1 MRDQEGDICT
11 GDDPNAK
18 YTLDEKLECKFATC
32 APGFEINENGTCVF
46 IAEEEA
52 KAELEL
58 AREEL
63 EVKKSA
69 LQQENLMNDE
79 VKAQAVADLAAA
91 EARQEDAVLALEE
104 EMVRRLRAEAE
115 AAAER
120 NARPATT
127 REKRLIDK
135 WLDYRGLNRYGDPPD
150 TVYPGGSPLFN
161 ESTGT
166 RKDRYAYIKSRHRK
180 SPWMNNLVSPFTGR
194 RREFP
199 KHWGPEPENQT
210 KDYMELPGGYGF
222 GSSTLAKWITKNMDA
237 DARARA
243 LALEG
248 PREWRKREVT
258 NPVEGDEPLDWLL
271 KMADERGVVL
281 GSDDFGSIER

>member
-1 MRDQEGDICT
+1 MNPTVIILIVCVFFIIGGLYVYKMRDQEGDICT

-18 YTLDEKLECKFATC
+18 YTLDEKLECRFATC

-91 EARQEDAVLALEE
+91 EARLEDANEAIEEAEMGRKAAIEALEAII
-104 EMVRRLRAEAE
+104 V
-115 AAAER
+115 
-120 NARPATT
+120 ARDGPYMP
-127 REKRLIDK
+127 RPR
-135 WLDYRGLNRYGDPPD
+135 PPE
-150 TVYPGGSPLFN
+150 VP
-161 ESTGT
+161 
-166 RKDRYAYIKSRHRK
+166 
-180 SPWMNNLVSPFTGR
+180 PFTGR
-194 RREFP
+194 RRDFP

-237 DARARA
+237 DALAAAVEKMDEWWEKEAR
-243 LALEG
+243 
-248 PREWRKREVT
+248 RR
-258 NPVEGDEPLDWLL
+258 
-271 KMADERGVVL
+271 VVL
-281 GSDDFGSIER
+281 G

>member
-1 MRDQEGDICT
+1 MNPTVIILIVCVFFIIGGLYVYKMRDQEGDICT

-18 YTLDEKLECKFATC
+18 YTLDEKLECRFATC

-91 EARQEDAVLALEE
+91 EARLEDANEALEA
-104 EMVRRLRAEAE
+104 EMGRKAAIE
-115 AAAER
+115 AAHAIIV
-120 NARPATT
+120 ARDGPYMPGP
-127 REKRLIDK
+127 R
-135 WLDYRGLNRYGDPPD
+135 PPG
-150 TVYPGGSPLFN
+150 VP
-161 ESTGT
+161 
-166 RKDRYAYIKSRHRK
+166 
-180 SPWMNNLVSPFTGR
+180 PFTGR
-194 RREFP
+194 RRDFP

-222 GSSTLAKWITKNMDA
+222 GSSTLAKWITKNMDT
-237 DARARA
+237 DA
-243 LALEG
+243 LAAVVEKMD
-248 PREWRKREVT
+248 EWWEKEARR
-258 NPVEGDEPLDWLL
+258 P
-271 KMADERGVVL
+271 VVL
-281 GSDDFGSIER
+281 G